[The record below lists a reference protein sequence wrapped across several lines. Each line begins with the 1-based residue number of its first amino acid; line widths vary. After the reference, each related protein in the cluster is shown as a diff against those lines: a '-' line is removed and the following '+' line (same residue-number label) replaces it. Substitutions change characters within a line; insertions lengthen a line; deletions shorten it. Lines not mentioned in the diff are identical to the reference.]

1 MTHEHRRPCISLYNF
16 NNCAA
21 GQHPACPHRILKFAC
36 YKHLLSYFIFY
47 FVGSPSLQYNEFLD
61 FPDFQIIDFHHR
73 ARSFSKYENQ
83 NENQKTLKTRPER
96 PSFRNGLGTVP
107 GVYEATTIALR
118 TPWVLA
124 VSIVVGTFGVI
135 KKLFWRDTL
144 LPSLIHKPGAIGTA
158 SQKWNPISALAT
170 VPKDK
175 KWPT

>member
-1 MTHEHRRPCISLYNF
+1 MTHEHRRPCISLYSF

-36 YKHLLSYFIFY
+36 YKHLISYFIFY
-47 FVGSPSLQYNEFLD
+47 FIGSPSIQYNEFLD

-107 GVYEATTIALR
+107 GVYEATTIAHR
-118 TPWVLA
+118 TPPALA
-124 VSIVVGTFGVI
+124 VTMVGGTFGVFETSFFLA
-135 KKLFWRDTL
+135 KYRSSLPTL
-144 LPSLIHKPGAIGTA
+144 VRLVLSTTGI
-158 SQKWNPISALAT
+158 W
-170 VPKDK
+170 
-175 KWPT
+175 